1 LNEKHL
7 HIISFDVPYPADY
20 GGIIDIFY
28 KIRTLWKMGVQIHL
42 HCFIYGNRKPQTLL
56 NRYCT
61 EVNYYRR
68 KTGLS
73 SFLSFVPYIIKSR
86 ISHELENRLLQD
98 DYPVL
103 CEGIHTCG
111 ILNNPAF
118 AGREILFRPSNVEHE
133 YYTGLA
139 ALEKNIFKKSFFL
152 TEARKLRCWERNLLQ
167 VPVFFPVSEH
177 DVLSFRSRFPEKVI
191 SLLYSFHPFEEVDI
205 LKGTGDYVLFHGNLS
220 VPDNLRVSLFLL
232 EKVAPEMD
240 IPLVIAGKNAPRAL
254 KKKACF
260 LPNVKL
266 LENPDAEEMDRLI
279 REAHIHLLLT
289 YQKAGLKLKLLLAL
303 FRGRHIIVNSDML
316 TIPGLERCVQ
326 VADDAKNMIQA
337 IRQLKNKPFR
347 EEEITGRK
355 KCLPSLLFNDEKG
368 RLLLKYIH

>member
-1 LNEKHL
+1 
-7 HIISFDVPYPADY
+7 
-20 GGIIDIFY
+20 
-28 KIRTLWKMGVQIHL
+28 
-42 HCFIYGNRKPQTLL
+42 
-56 NRYCT
+56 
-61 EVNYYRR
+61 
-68 KTGLS
+68 
-73 SFLSFVPYIIKSR
+73 
-86 ISHELENRLLQD
+86 
-98 DYPVL
+98 
-103 CEGIHTCG
+103 
-111 ILNNPAF
+111 
-118 AGREILFRPSNVEHE
+118 
-133 YYTGLA
+133 
-139 ALEKNIFKKSFFL
+139 
-152 TEARKLRCWERNLLQ
+152 
-167 VPVFFPVSEH
+167 
-177 DVLSFRSRFPEKVI
+177 
-191 SLLYSFHPFEEVDI
+191 
-205 LKGTGDYVLFHGNLS
+205 
-220 VPDNLRVSLFLL
+220 
-232 EKVAPEMD
+232 MD

-254 KKKACF
+254 KKKAFF